1 MPDLDN
7 KTMNQRVRLN
17 IRVSR
22 NSLAFAVSDPTA
34 VNQVVYEPYIVK
46 SGISLAANL
55 REAFK
60 ECDLLNRGY
69 QRAQVLIDSPVLLI
83 PIQEFDETV
92 KEQLYHHSIT
102 GMEGCVVLHSVL
114 PDLNAVAVFSINKDL
129 KMVID
134 DHFADVR
141 FIHMVQP
148 VWSLLHQRS
157 HTGVHKK
164 LYAYYHDKRLE
175 VFSFDKNR
183 FRFCNSFDAAHSR
196 DAVYFVLYAWKQ
208 MGMDVQNDELYVTG
222 SIPDREWSIEALRT
236 YCRKAY
242 VINPVAEFNRA
253 PVTQIKGMPF
263 DLQTLF
269 VKGGG

>member
-92 KEQLYHHSIT
+92 KPE
-102 GMEGCVVLHSVL
+102 
-114 PDLNAVAVFSINKDL
+114 
-129 KMVID
+129 KMI
-134 DHFADVR
+134 
-141 FIHMVQP
+141 
-148 VWSLLHQRS
+148 
-157 HTGVHKK
+157 
-164 LYAYYHDKRLE
+164 
-175 VFSFDKNR
+175 
-183 FRFCNSFDAAHSR
+183 
-196 DAVYFVLYAWKQ
+196 
-208 MGMDVQNDELYVTG
+208 
-222 SIPDREWSIEALRT
+222 
-236 YCRKAY
+236 
-242 VINPVAEFNRA
+242 
-253 PVTQIKGMPF
+253 
-263 DLQTLF
+263 
-269 VKGGG
+269 